1 MKVKRD
7 KDRNI
12 IAYSYYGYNFCCYS
26 DAYLFRSFL
35 LAHNPYAPNES
46 KKISKG
52 YYLIG
57 VPDFVNVGE
66 SISKLKIIYYKDSEI
81 DWGD

>member
-1 MKVKRD
+1 MKPQKNEDGSYTV
-7 KDRNI
+7 
-12 IAYSYYGYNFCCYS
+12 YSYYGYNFCCYS

-57 VPDFVNVGE
+57 VPDFVNVDE

-81 DWGD
+81 DWGN

>member
-1 MKVKRD
+1 MKPQKNEDGSYTV
-7 KDRNI
+7 
-12 IAYSYYGYNFCCYS
+12 YSYYGYNFCCYS

-35 LAHNPYAPNES
+35 LAHNPYAPNEN

-57 VPDFVNVGE
+57 IPDFVNVGE
-66 SISKLKIIYYKDSEI
+66 SISKLKIIYYKDNEI
-81 DWGD
+81 DWED

>member
-1 MKVKRD
+1 MKVERD
-7 KDRNI
+7 KGRNI
-12 IAYSYYGYNFCCYS
+12 IVYSYYGYNFCCYS

-57 VPDFVNVGE
+57 VPAFLTVGPT
-66 SISKLKIIYYKDSEI
+66 ISKLHITYYNDRET
-81 DWGD
+81 D